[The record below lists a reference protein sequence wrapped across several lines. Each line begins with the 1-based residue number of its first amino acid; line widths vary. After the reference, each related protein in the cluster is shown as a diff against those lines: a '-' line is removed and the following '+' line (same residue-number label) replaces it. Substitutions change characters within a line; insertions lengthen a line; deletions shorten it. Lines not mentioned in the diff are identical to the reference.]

1 MLLLC
6 LLAASGR
13 QRCVGVALLGGGVLE
28 LGGCCE
34 ANAAAAVLVQRW
46 LVAGVAANASE
57 QPEAACGFITSATR
71 AACEPRSKRVLHNF
85 FSRPCK
91 RASSLILVKKDQ
103 TNQPLSCREVTLG
116 LEGTTLIFE
125 RAKIA

>member
-57 QPEAACGFITSATR
+57 QPEAACGYISSATR
-71 AACEPRSKRVLHNF
+71 AACRAKIKTGFTQFLVR
-85 FSRPCK
+85 K

-116 LEGTTLIFE
+116 LEGTTIDF
-125 RAKIA
+125 